1 MGHRITTRAA
11 SLQILAIP
19 PEPWGGHRIGRVEFN
34 ASKNSVI
41 DLEIGDRDIS
51 NKISIIPTISNKI
64 TIIISVEIIR
74 I

>member
-11 SLQILAIP
+11 SLQILAIL

-51 NKISIIPTISNKI
+51 NKKSIIPTISNKI
-64 TIIISVEIIR
+64 IISVEIMR